1 MNQQKLVKAIM
12 AIQNDPNLTDEEK
25 AKKRQDLLS
34 GKWSDSDAPSKKQE
48 KGVSEAGGKRETRSA
63 C

>member
-25 AKKRQDLLS
+25 AKRRQDLLS
-34 GKWSDSDAPSKKQE
+34 GKWSESDAPSKKQE
-48 KGVSEAGGKRETRSA
+48 KGASEAGGKRETRSA